1 MRVLLDT
8 HAFLWWIDDSP
19 QLSDRARATIAEGS
33 NDLFLSAASGWEIAI
48 KAQLG
53 KIRVQGEFDA
63 FMAAQLHQNN
73 ISVLSIQL
81 AHALHVASLPLL
93 HRDPFDRLL
102 VAQGRLEDMPI
113 LTADPLMQQYDIV
126 TLW

>member
-53 KIRVQGEFDA
+53 KIRVQGELDA

-81 AHALHVASLPLL
+81 EHALHVASLPLL

>member
-8 HAFLWWIDDSP
+8 HTFLWWIDDSP

-53 KIRVQGEFDA
+53 KIRVQGELDA

>member
-53 KIRVQGEFDA
+53 KIRVQGELDA